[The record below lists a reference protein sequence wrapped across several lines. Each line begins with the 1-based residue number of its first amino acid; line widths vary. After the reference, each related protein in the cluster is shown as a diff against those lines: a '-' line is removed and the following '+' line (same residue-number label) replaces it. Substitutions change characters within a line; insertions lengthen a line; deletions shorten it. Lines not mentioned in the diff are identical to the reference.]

1 MNEQRPEDTGLTT
14 KAQQIERLQAWLED
28 AKHRIYLKRDKR
40 RYVKLEYD
48 NQSVTM
54 PPSEALDWISDSE
67 DATYLMSE
75 VWMTEAQYNKLP
87 EFEGF

>member
-1 MNEQRPEDTGLTT
+1 MSDARASNAMTREQQL
-14 KAQQIERLQAWLED
+14 AQVREWMAAANGRTYR
-28 AKHRIYLKRDKR
+28 KSDKR

-48 NQSVTM
+48 NQYVTM
-54 PPSEALDWISDSE
+54 PPSSAIDWISDSE